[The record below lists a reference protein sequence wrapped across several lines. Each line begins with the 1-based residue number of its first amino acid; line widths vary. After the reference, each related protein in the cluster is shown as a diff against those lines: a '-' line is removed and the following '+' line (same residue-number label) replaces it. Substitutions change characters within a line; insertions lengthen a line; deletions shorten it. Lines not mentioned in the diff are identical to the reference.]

1 MHGDL
6 PFVGAESVI
15 REITRRA
22 GDLDVVVLD
31 VRGTDETA
39 AISVT
44 LLTDLRDQFRAEGGE
59 AVIVDPGR
67 SVLGLAA
74 APDAPSDTESAT
86 DLRVR
91 YFLDGNSAIDYA
103 EDAIIARRGGPA
115 ALARSVA
122 AQDHPLLAGLSEPH
136 VAVLRSALISRSYA
150 EGELLARA
158 GTVGHPAHGL
168 FLVLSGTVDVGVT
181 QPRVGR
187 HARRGHHVR
196 RRLRRRRTRL

>member
-91 YFLDGNSAIDYA
+91 
-103 EDAIIARRGGPA
+103 
-115 ALARSVA
+115 
-122 AQDHPLLAGLSEPH
+122 
-136 VAVLRSALISRSYA
+136 
-150 EGELLARA
+150 
-158 GTVGHPAHGL
+158 
-168 FLVLSGTVDVGVT
+168 
-181 QPRVGR
+181 
-187 HARRGHHVR
+187 
-196 RRLRRRRTRL
+196 

>member
-86 DLRVR
+86 DLRV
-91 YFLDGNSAIDYA
+91 SISSTATPIDYA